1 MEQCKA
7 LREYA
12 NFIHMV
18 RVYFKETKDEMIAVK
33 KALEEAIEQNYLDG
47 YFQKEKEEVF
57 ITTLF
62 EVKQDIYENDLRE
75 EGRLEGRLEIIFA
88 MYKSGIPMKQIA
100 SIIKVEIEKLEEILL
115 NK

>member
-18 RVYFKETKDEMIAVK
+18 RVYFKEIKDEMIAVK

-57 ITTLF
+57 MTTLF

-75 EGRLEGRLEIIFA
+75 EGRLEIIFA

-100 SIIKVEIEKLEEILL
+100 SIIKVEIEELEEILL
-115 NK
+115 NQ